1 MLYLPPRCPHMDLLP
16 LLCLL
21 PGLLSANILDN
32 GDFESGEVARDSFL
46 GIF

>member
-1 MLYLPPRCPHMDLLP
+1 MDLLP

-32 GDFESGEVARDSFL
+32 GDFESGEVGKRLFSGDILMYFV
-46 GIF
+46 G